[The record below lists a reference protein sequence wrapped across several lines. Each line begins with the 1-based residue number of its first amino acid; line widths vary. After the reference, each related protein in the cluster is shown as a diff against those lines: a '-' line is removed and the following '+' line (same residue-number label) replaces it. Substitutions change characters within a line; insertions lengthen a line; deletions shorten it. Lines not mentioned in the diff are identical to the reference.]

1 MTTQTDTTIE
11 EKSIID
17 VLITC
22 AFSISRNTVSEK
34 QFNLKQGQK
43 KFDPVGKYLF
53 QSTMKK
59 RQQPRSFLLLYLY

>member
-17 VLITC
+17 VLITR
-22 AFSISRNTVSEK
+22 AFSISRNTVLEK
-34 QFNLKQGQK
+34 QR

-59 RQQPRSFLLLYLY
+59 RQQPQSSLLLYLY